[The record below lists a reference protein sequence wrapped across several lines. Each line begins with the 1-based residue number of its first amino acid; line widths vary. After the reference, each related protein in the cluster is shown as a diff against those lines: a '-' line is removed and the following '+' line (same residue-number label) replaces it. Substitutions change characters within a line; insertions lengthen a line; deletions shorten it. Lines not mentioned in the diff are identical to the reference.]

1 MECLVPLLSS
11 VLALSPP
18 FGIFLSQLLSSKDSL
33 LIDSRCMDGF
43 EEDLLLQ
50 CAKFARKDE
59 QQKKESAILWG
70 IIMFSIEW
78 F

>member
-18 FGIFLSQLLSSKDSL
+18 FGIFFSQLLSSKDSL

-43 EEDLLLQ
+43 EENLLQ